1 MSEKEDAPSPVE
13 DNNFQHLLTTVSD
26 VEGMVK
32 NYCKEKTIVDPV
44 DILKSF
50 QKHIVTGRKLDL
62 VNNSETI
69 EGLTKIMVDRHN
81 ILKTAVDEIQS
92 LEDLRPCLEVQFYGE
107 VKFLCYLC
115 LGVLKHS

>member
-69 EGLTKIMVDRHN
+69 EGLTN
-81 ILKTAVDEIQS
+81 L
-92 LEDLRPCLEVQFYGE
+92 
-107 VKFLCYLC
+107 
-115 LGVLKHS
+115 